1 MTRLRA
7 QSEVIGFVLV
17 FSLIVASTGIVYV
30 TGFSALEDSRTA
42 EQLNNVERAF
52 DILDDNMRDLSRRGA
67 PTRST
72 EVDLAGG
79 ALRLGESVN
88 LTVEAENVTSGDT
101 TTITTS
107 SRPIVYE
114 KDDRQVVYVY
124 GATLRQNGDDS
135 VMVADPEWVVG
146 ERRSLFPLL
155 VTQAAAGRT
164 AVGGQTTVL
173 VRARADSRGIRSS
186 TLASDS
192 STELTVTVES
202 QRAEAWGQFF
212 ERRGFTAVDGDPA
225 DGDVTYRTTTDGA
238 VIQLTTTAV
247 NFDL

>member
-1 MTRLRA
+1 MNRA

-30 TGFSALEDSRTA
+30 VGLSSLQDARTA

-72 EVDLAGG
+72 EIDLAGG
-79 ALRLGESVN
+79 ALRLGDPVTV
-88 LTVEAENVTSGDT
+88 TVEAENTTSGDT
-101 TTITTS
+101 TTITTT

-135 VMVADPEWVVG
+135 VMVTEPSWLVG
-146 ERRSLFPLL
+146 ERRTLVPLL
-155 VTQAAAGRT
+155 VTQAAEGRT

-173 VRARADSRGIRSS
+173 LRARADSRGVRSS
-186 TLASDS
+186 TVESGA

-202 QRAEAWGQFF
+202 PRAEAWGRFA
-212 ERRGFTAVDGDPA
+212 ERRGFTAVDA
-225 DGDVTYRTTTDGA
+225 DASDGEVTYRTTTDGV
-238 VIQLTTTAV
+238 VIQLTTTSV